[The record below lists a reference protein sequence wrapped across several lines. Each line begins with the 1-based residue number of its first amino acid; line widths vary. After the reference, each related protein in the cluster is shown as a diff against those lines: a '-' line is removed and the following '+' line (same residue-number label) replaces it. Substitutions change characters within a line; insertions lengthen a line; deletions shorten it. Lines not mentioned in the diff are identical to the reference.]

1 MVECNDDDW
10 DDNGEDGD
18 WGDWEDNEPD
28 LMDFDQPG
36 LDRQDS

>member
-10 DDNGEDGD
+10 GDDGMDGDD

-28 LMDFDQPG
+28 VMDFDAPE
-36 LDRQDS
+36 LNR